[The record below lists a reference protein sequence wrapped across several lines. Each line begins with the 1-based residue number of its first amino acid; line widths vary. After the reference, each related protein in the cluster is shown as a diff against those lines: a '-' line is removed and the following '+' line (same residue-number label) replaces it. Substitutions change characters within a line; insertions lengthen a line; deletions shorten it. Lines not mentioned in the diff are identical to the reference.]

1 MAVTETKK
9 RERDTI
15 ERVRNTSNA
24 HLVAIS
30 RRPVW
35 HRVAAACDGQGDA
48 ARFPEPHDGLGAI
61 RLAARR
67 AR

>member
-9 RERDTI
+9 REETI
-15 ERVRNTSNA
+15 KSPQHERA
-24 HLVAIS
+24 HFVAIS

-35 HRVAAACDGQGDA
+35 HHVAAARNRQGDA
-48 ARFPEPHDGLGAI
+48 ACFPEPHDGLGAI
-61 RLAARR
+61 RLAASG